1 MEKLFQI
8 YFYVPVEHKEI
19 VKEAMFLA
27 GAGRFK
33 NYDRCAFEYRGHGQF
48 RALMGAN
55 PFIGAHNQLEVV
67 EEVKIEMIC
76 EEKNLKNVISSL
88 KSSHPYEE
96 VAFGVIEL
104 VEV

>member
-1 MEKLFQI
+1 MQKLFQI
-8 YFYVPVEHKEI
+8 YFYVPVEHKEV
-19 VKEAMFLA
+19 VKEAMFSA

-33 NYDRCAFEYRGHGQF
+33 NYDQCAFEYRGSGQF
-48 RALMGAN
+48 RALVGAN
-55 PFIGAHNQLEVV
+55 PFVGKHHQLEKV

-76 EEKNLKNVISSL
+76 EERNLKNVISSL
-88 KSSHPYEE
+88 KLNHPYEE